1 MEPRKIILCPEYG
14 HPSSLW
20 ASKEL
25 AINGSA
31 RRAYYLPEDLGIKPA
46 LGNEILEWT
55 REFSLNFIDKL
66 DSFRERPQWKEG
78 FDRFRWYDKGWDITY
93 KLREDFPAVQIVP
106 QFSQFVFSINE
117 RRENLGKSPICFP
130 GENLTGHVSIR
141 DIGKN
146 G

>member
-1 MEPRKIILCPEYG
+1 MEPHRIFLRPEYS

-20 ASKEL
+20 PSKEL
-25 AINGSA
+25 VVTGSEG
-31 RRAYYLPEDLGIKPA
+31 RGYYLPADLGIEPV

-55 REFSLNFIDKL
+55 REFNLNFIEVP
-66 DSFRERPQWKEG
+66 DSFRERPQWKED
-78 FDRFRWYDKGWDITY
+78 FDRFRWYEKGWDITY
-93 KLREDFPAVQIVP
+93 KLREYFPAVQIVP
-106 QFSQFVFSINE
+106 QFSHFVFSINE

-146 G
+146 D

>member
-1 MEPRKIILCPEYG
+1 MEPQRIFLRPEYG

-25 AINGSA
+25 AVAGFET
-31 RRAYYLPEDLGIKPA
+31 RAYYLPEDLGIKPA

-55 REFSLNFIDKL
+55 REFSLNFIELL
-66 DSFRERPQWKEG
+66 DSFRERPLWKED

-93 KLREDFPAVQIVP
+93 KLREDFPAVRIVP
-106 QFSQFVFSINE
+106 QFSHFVFSINE
-117 RRENLGKSPICFP
+117 RRENLGKKPICFP

-141 DIGKN
+141 DVGRN